1 MLAADIV
8 DDVSRTVM
16 VTLEDADLA
25 ALESVFAEAAAEA
38 AASLAAQGIPAG
50 QAVLERAMEVR
61 YLGQEHS
68 LTVPV
73 GRDLRPDV
81 VRAAF
86 EELHHARYGHVMDN
100 QLQIL
105 NLRVRGIGRIEKPEL
120 PRHAPGDGDPGR
132 ARTGRRDAYDF
143 GTRAVTEFAVYDR
156 AKLEPGDAL
165 DGPAL
170 IDEGTSTTVV
180 HSGQRVQV
188 DPFGHLLVTL
198 TPEARA

>member
-1 MLAADIV
+1 MLTADIV

-16 VTLEDADLA
+16 TTLDDADLD
-25 ALESVFAEAAAEA
+25 ALEAVFAEAESAA
-38 AASLAAQGIPAG
+38 AASLAAQAIPAG

-73 GRDLRPDV
+73 GRDLRPDA

-100 QLQIL
+100 RLQIL
-105 NLRVRGIGRIEKPEL
+105 NLRVRGIGRIDKPEL
-120 PRHAPGDGDPGR
+120 PAYEPGDGDPAR
-132 ARTGRRDAYDF
+132 ARIGSRDAFDF
-143 GTRAVTEFAVYDR
+143 GAREVTSFAVYDR
-156 AKLEPGDAL
+156 AKLEPGDVL

-188 DPFGHLLVTL
+188 NPFGHLLVTL
-198 TPEARA
+198 TPEVRS